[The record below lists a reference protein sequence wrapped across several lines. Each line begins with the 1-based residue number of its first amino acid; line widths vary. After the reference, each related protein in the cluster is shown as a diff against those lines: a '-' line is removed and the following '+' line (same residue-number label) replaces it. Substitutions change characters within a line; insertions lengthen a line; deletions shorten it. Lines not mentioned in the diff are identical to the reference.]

1 MNKIFNILNYISK
14 MSLSRF
20 NITCFK
26 RENKKEGK
34 IIRKLGEGSK
44 GNVYLLEN
52 SNGYFVRKISISEHS
67 MDNIENEYKVLTVLK
82 DVANIPNVYRRIT
95 NLNRIS
101 IDFEYIEGYK
111 SVDKIYTYLGY
122 EEIKDII
129 RKVSNVIKNS
139 HDKGIVHRDIK
150 MENILYNFTSKNVY
164 VIDWDC
170 SYNINSSDNNI
181 KQYGTI
187 IFNPP
192 EMFDEK
198 YEDYRKIDVW
208 QIGAMFFDMISK
220 GKYDLFDSNLHVPAT
235 RDGKLMKNIMHCN
248 WNRKHLKYK
257 NLEFLFELIF
267 KPENERI
274 SLDELIKELNNI

>member
-1 MNKIFNILNYISK
+1 

-20 NITCFK
+20 TITRFK
-26 RENKKEGK
+26 NESKEEGK

-52 SNGYFVRKISISEHS
+52 INGYFVRKISISLDS
-67 MDNIENEYKVLTVLK
+67 MDNIENEYNVLTILK
-82 DVANIPNVYRRIT
+82 DVDNIPKVYRY
-95 NLNRIS
+95 NIS
-101 IDFEYIEGYK
+101 SDKNYIDFEYIEGYK

-122 EEIKDII
+122 NEIIDII
-129 RKVSNVIKNS
+129 IKVSNVIKLS

-150 MENILYNFTSKNVY
+150 MENILYNFATKNVY

-170 SYNINSSDNNI
+170 SYNINSSENKIDA
-181 KQYGTI
+181 YGTL

-220 GKYDLFDSNLHVPAT
+220 GKYSLFDINLHVPSI

-257 NLEFLFELIF
+257 KLEFLFELIF

-274 SLDELIKELNNI
+274 SLDELIIELNNIIF